1 MNLKKSSFL
10 KRLERAIGPIMA
22 GFILDMVDFLTF
34 GPIGIVLGLFVGSAV
49 GWYLTGVLGV
59 SKKWR
64 VILTWLAA
72 IYCFLP
78 GTELIPVGTIVGALC
93 RFFQP
98 SPEQNKESQ

>member
-1 MNLKKSSFL
+1 MNPKQLSFL
-10 KRLERAIGPIMA
+10 KRLEQAIGPIMA

-59 SKKWR
+59 SRKWR
-64 VILTWLAA
+64 VILTWLAG
-72 IYCFLP
+72 IYCFMP

-93 RFFQP
+93 RFFQA
-98 SPEQNKESQ
+98 SPEKNKGPQ